1 MRIYCICCVRKCG
14 RVRGS
19 LTPSTTSTHL
29 RWQPLLPAPIHLYL
43 SASAQWARASIL
55 PPRAG
60 LPARLPDQQSQL
72 RWVAMYPPPWCTGLP
87 VHSYPTSSPN
97 RSGLLYHTTFLL
109 LVALSSRLPRGRKL
123 TTPPSTKHHMNQ
135 PQGRR
140 AGKTLSSCSID
151 APHPIA
157 AGDPGE

>member
-1 MRIYCICCVRKCG
+1 MLCAKVWACAWVPDPQHPVHPPALAAPAASAHPPLPK
-14 RVRGS
+14 RVRPVGTRVYT
-19 LTPSTTSTHL
+19 TPSRWPTSAPT
-29 RWQPLLPAPIHLYL
+29 RPAVSTAVGCY
-43 SASAQWARASIL
+43 
-55 PPRAG
+55 
-60 LPARLPDQQSQL
+60 
-72 RWVAMYPPPWCTGLP
+72 VPPPWCTGLP

-97 RSGLLYHTTFLL
+97 HDGLLYHTTFLL
-109 LVALSSRLPRGRKL
+109 PVAPSSRLPRGERL